1 MRVGDL
7 YLQNERPLVSPDTP
21 VRETILEMTS
31 RRLGCA
37 VVATPT
43 EGGLAVQG
51 IVTDGDLRRMI
62 KANTSFDTLTAADIM
77 TRNPKCIADSEY
89 AVNALHLMRT
99 HSITQLIVVDG
110 NGFYLGVLHLH
121 DILREGII

>member
-1 MRVGDL
+1 
-7 YLQNERPLVSPDTP
+7 
-21 VRETILEMTS
+21 MTS

-37 VVATPT
+37 VVVSPSGSGMVV
-43 EGGLAVQG
+43 EG

-62 KANTSFDTLTAADIM
+62 KANTSFDCLTASDIM
-77 TRNPKCIADSEY
+77 TRNPKTIVDSEY

-99 HSITQLIVVDG
+99 HSITQLIVTNSEG
-110 NGFYLGVLHLH
+110 YYLGVLHLH